1 MHWKDW
7 CWSSNTL
14 AMYAKNWIIGKNL
27 DAGKDWGQEEKGNR
41 EWVGYS
47 QLMDTDSMDISLS
60 KLQEIVKDREA
71 RHTAVHRVA
80 KNQTWLSYWT
90 TTQASSLFTKY
101 IKHYLHNK
109 KGSFHKI
116 RNFRQKI
123 KYICIHICVC
133 VYIYIYIITQKIIPV
148 VIWYIIIPLSPSLS
162 FSFTHTLNIFIN
174 ICNLLFNC

>member
-133 VYIYIYIITQKIIPV
+133 VYIYIYNHSENNSSCHMVYNHT
-148 VIWYIIIPLSPSLS
+148 SLS
-162 FSFTHTLNIFIN
+162 FFVFLIHTYTEYLHKY
-174 ICNLLFNC
+174 L